1 MSKRDDAKFTLK
13 YISEQVTAGKDPLEE
28 VTKEIIEIDK
38 FLVESEIKRLRR
50 RNLQL
55 VLNNLGGP
63 VSKTRTSH
71 TKTSEDVTDPENIN
85 LRNKIL
91 EVVTAANGP
100 IKNRDLINLVMQ
112 SAEKA
117 EFYDQEPW
125 ILRTVKSLGEKEIL
139 SRDSENRIIKG
150 PNFC

>member
-63 VSKTRTSH
+63 VSKTRTNH

-85 LRNKIL
+85 LRNKIM

-125 ILRTVKSLGEKEIL
+125 ILRTIKSLGEKEIL

>member
-1 MSKRDDAKFTLK
+1 MSKRDDAHFTLK
-13 YISEQVTAGKDPLEE
+13 YISEQVTDGKDPLEE

-38 FLVESEIKRLRR
+38 FLVEAEIKRLRR